1 MGNGFWP
8 HFPYFIPSS
17 PGMPHWWDIF
27 WWCFQLVIMGG
38 LLLALRHLAIRVDRD
53 RDAAEFGTKS
63 TRPQA
68 PQVPP
73 EGPGIPG

>member
-1 MGNGFWP
+1 MKGFFP

-27 WWCFQLVIMGG
+27 WWCFQLVIMAS
-38 LLLALRHLAIRVDRD
+38 LLLTLRFLALRFDRD
-53 RDAAEFGTKS
+53 RDAAEFGAKAGHTE
-63 TRPQA
+63 A
-68 PQVPP
+68 PPAPP